1 MLWVGNSL
9 VAQQNKNRILSAK
22 EYSHKAAP
30 LPLRASSIIGLC
42 CKCGAGNFC
51 IVRSLCIIHE
61 TKLMVSVH
69 GQ

>member
-1 MLWVGNSL
+1 MVLSH
-9 VAQQNKNRILSAK
+9 NKYN
-22 EYSHKAAP
+22 HKAAP
-30 LPLRASSIIGLC
+30 YPLRASSIIGLC
-42 CKCGAGNFC
+42 HKCGEGNFC